1 MNILNVCSNFDP
13 VTGGGEAERTFQM
26 SKFLLI
32 AGANCRILT
41 VDTGLS
47 KQRKMELGEARVVAL
62 PCLLRRFYVPKVSIR
77 YIQQLV
83 EEADIVHLIGHWT
96 LLNALV
102 YWAIR
107 KARKPYVVCPAG
119 ALSIFGRSKIIKNI
133 YNVVVGNNL
142 VKDANMCI
150 AVTHQEINCF
160 VSSGITAGKVVVIPN
175 GIADADFI
183 SCDVDN
189 FRKKYSLGARPFILF
204 VGRLN
209 LIKGPDLLLRAF
221 CNLKDRIE
229 NVDLVFVGPDGG
241 LLKELESLVQEMGL
255 GTRVHFIGYLGGAD
269 KSDAYHAAE
278 LLVIPSRHEAM
289 SIVAL
294 EAGICG
300 TPVLLTDQCGFDQL
314 EETGGGWV
322 VSASVEGL
330 EKRLVE
336 VLLSPELI
344 KPAGLN
350 IKRYVAEY
358 FSWNVVV
365 QTYLSLYSQ
374 LVAAPGGAPFAR
386 PSTVDQRAGA

>member
-1 MNILNVCSNFDP
+1 MNILNVCSDFDP

-26 SKFLLI
+26 SKFLMI

-47 KQRKMELGEARVVAL
+47 EQRKMELGEARVVAL
-62 PCLLRRFYVPKVSIR
+62 PCLLRRFYVPKMSLR

-83 EEADIVHLIGHWT
+83 DEADIVHLIGHWT

-107 KARKPYVVCPAG
+107 RARKPYVVCPAG
-119 ALSIFGRSKIIKNI
+119 ALSIFGRSKIIKNV
-133 YNVVVGNNL
+133 YNSIVGNKI
-142 VKDANMCI
+142 VRDANMCV
-150 AVTHQEINCF
+150 AVTQQEINCF
-160 VSSGITAGKVVVIPN
+160 ASSGVTAEKVVVIPN
-175 GIADADFI
+175 GIADAEFI
-183 SCDVDN
+183 SSNVDS
-189 FRKKYSLGARPFILF
+189 FRKEHSLDARPFILF

-221 CNLKDRIE
+221 CNLKDRID
-229 NVDLVFVGPDGG
+229 NIDLVFAGPDGG
-241 LLKELESLVQEMGL
+241 MLKELESLTEEMGL
-255 GTRVHFIGYLGGAD
+255 GNRVHFVGYLGGTD

-314 EETGGGWV
+314 QEKGGGWV
-322 VSASVEGL
+322 VPASVEGL
-330 EKRLVE
+330 EKGLVE
-336 VLLSPELI
+336 ILLNPELI
-344 KPAGLN
+344 KPAGVS
-350 IKRYVAEY
+350 IKKYVAEY
-358 FSWNVVV
+358 FSWNVIV
-365 QTYLSLYSQ
+365 QTYMSLYFQ
-374 LVAAPGGAPFAR
+374 LVAASGR
-386 PSTVDQRAGA
+386 TSTIDQRAGA